1 MADINEILD
10 TLSKIK
16 RLLGGKD
23 NREEKTS
30 MLTPVEEEQR
40 IRALKI
46 VVQEQKRDYDYLLH
60 IYNRT
65 RATEGL
71 LLTATFG
78 IIAYLFSKTPTG
90 PHVSLSKV
98 LFIPP
103 QAYGKVI
110 YIMAAVAFLYGSVRL
125 TLIVFGNNPWE
136 TAYDI
141 SYKCDFE
148 YNELSTL
155 EHFKK
160 RYDDCHEF
168 NLDKYARRKSELKF
182 LFYCVLITAIIL
194 IVIKVLK

>member
-65 RATEGL
+65 R
-71 LLTATFG
+71 
-78 IIAYLFSKTPTG
+78 
-90 PHVSLSKV
+90 
-98 LFIPP
+98 
-103 QAYGKVI
+103 
-110 YIMAAVAFLYGSVRL
+110 
-125 TLIVFGNNPWE
+125 
-136 TAYDI
+136 
-141 SYKCDFE
+141 
-148 YNELSTL
+148 L
-155 EHFKK
+155 E
-160 RYDDCHEF
+160 
-168 NLDKYARRKSELKF
+168 
-182 LFYCVLITAIIL
+182 
-194 IVIKVLK
+194 